1 MQRIADMVVKV
12 NVFTAAATEEAF
24 GCRIRKMPKVFT
36 KITN

>member
-1 MQRIADMVVKV
+1 MQRIADMAVNV

-24 GCRIRKMPKVFT
+24 SRRIRKMPIVFT